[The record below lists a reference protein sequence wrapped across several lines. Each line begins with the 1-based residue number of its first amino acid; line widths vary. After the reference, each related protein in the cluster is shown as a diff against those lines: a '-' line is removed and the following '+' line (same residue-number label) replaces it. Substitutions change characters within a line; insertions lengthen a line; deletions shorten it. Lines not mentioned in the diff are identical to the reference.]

1 MPPLWVPRR
10 PSTIS
15 SIRAHGM
22 ENAISWSWVWP
33 KMRSPEQGRMTW
45 GSPVCMVVTMM
56 SAHTARP
63 SNEEVSRPP
72 RFQSAAWVRRITW
85 AGLA

>member
-1 MPPLWVPRR
+1 M
-10 PSTIS
+10 IS

-22 ENAISWSWVWP
+22 LKAISWSCVWP
-33 KMRSPEQGRMTW
+33 KMRSPEHGRITW

-63 SNEEVSRPP
+63 SKEEARRPP
-72 RFQSAAWVRRITW
+72 RFQSAACVRRITW
-85 AGLA
+85 AGFA